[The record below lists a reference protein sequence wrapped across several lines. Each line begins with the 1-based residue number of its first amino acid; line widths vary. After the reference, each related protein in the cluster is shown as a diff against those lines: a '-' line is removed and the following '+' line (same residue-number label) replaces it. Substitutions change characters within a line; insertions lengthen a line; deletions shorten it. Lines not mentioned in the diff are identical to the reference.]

1 MTGNIDSKLAQLL
14 NESPHFG
21 TAATDL
27 ICYFGSTHNDGGM
40 SNKKTHNSAQTGI
53 TLRREFMRRNRSW
66 A

>member
-1 MTGNIDSKLAQLL
+1 
-14 NESPHFG
+14 
-21 TAATDL
+21 
-27 ICYFGSTHNDGGM
+27 M